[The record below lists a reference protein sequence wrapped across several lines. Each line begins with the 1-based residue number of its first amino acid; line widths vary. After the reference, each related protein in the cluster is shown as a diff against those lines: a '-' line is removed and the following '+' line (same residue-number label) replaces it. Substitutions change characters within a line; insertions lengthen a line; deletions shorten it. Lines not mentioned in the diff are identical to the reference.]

1 MHVYFDSGTA
11 SWPLSVAAMPECCF
25 TCAVCCVLCL
35 VQVGAGHSYQL
46 LPHVFTW
53 QGLSGKFEGFG
64 TSITPLNDDDT
75 LMSA

>member
-1 MHVYFDSGTA
+1 MA
-11 SWPLSVAAMPECCF
+11 SFRGGHARMLLYM
-25 TCAVCCVLCL
+25 CCVLCL

-75 LMSA
+75 LVSA

>member
-1 MHVYFDSGTA
+1 M
-11 SWPLSVAAMPECCF
+11 
-25 TCAVCCVLCL
+25 CCVLCL

-64 TSITPLNDDDT
+64 TSITPLVDDEAVV
-75 LMSA
+75 SA